1 MYYISKI
8 YKYFN
13 RIHYNIRSIRY
24 KLKQIKNINCVIKL
38 FYYIDSYK
46 KTFTN
51 TDYFLSV
58 INLCYIIEPP
68 SEQELQLISIL
79 YQKYVD
85 KNNIEEYC
93 ITTLWLAIIYYIE
106 NIPKKIK
113 RQNTWP

>member
-13 RIHYNIRSIRY
+13 TIHYNIHRIRY

-46 KTFTN
+46 NSYTN
-51 TDYFLSV
+51 TDNFLSI

-79 YQKYVD
+79 YQKNIN

-93 ITTLWLAIIYYIE
+93 ITTLWLATIYYIE
-106 NIPKKIK
+106 NVPKKIK